1 MNLHKKVKRLKI
13 LLMEDDRILGE
24 TIGEIL
30 KEADHDVEWVLNG
43 EDAAERSFENRFDL
57 YVLDINVPEINGLQL
72 LEELRGAGD
81 ETPVIYISA
90 MTDIAT
96 ISRGFTL
103 GADDYIKK
111 PFFPEEL
118 LVRIE
123 AKMAKFHHALSV
135 EKITFDPKNHEV
147 KKEGQLISMGEG
159 QLALLQL
166 FIRNLGKTLPKEIL
180 FEAMEHPS
188 DTALRVAIN
197 KLKNTTEWNIQN
209 VRGIGYR
216 LETR

>member
-1 MNLHKKVKRLKI
+1 
-13 LLMEDDRILGE
+13 MEDDHILGE
-24 TIGEIL
+24 TIDEML
-30 KEADHDVEWVLNG
+30 KEAGYDVEWVQNG
-43 EDAAERSFENRFDL
+43 EDAAERSFEERFDL

-72 LEELRGAGD
+72 LEDLREAGD

-96 ISRGFTL
+96 ISKGFTL

-118 LVRIE
+118 LVRIAAKF
-123 AKMAKFHHALSV
+123 AKMHHTLSCAD
-135 EKITFDPKNHEV
+135 ITYNPKTNEV
-147 KKEGQLISMGEG
+147 KKEGRFISLGEG
-159 QLALLQL
+159 QLALLRI
-166 FIRNLGKTLPKEIL
+166 FIQNIGKTLPKEIL
-180 FEAMEHPS
+180 FDSMEHPS

-197 KLKNTTEWNIQN
+197 KLKNTTGWDIQN

-216 LETR
+216 LETC